1 MRISFI
7 LVPGRPENL
16 KVREVPETKLP
27 MARTCGDNTVL
38 SQRI

>member
-7 LVPGRPENL
+7 PGRPENL
-16 KVREVPETKLP
+16 KVRESPETKLP
-27 MARTCGDNTVL
+27 TARTCDDNTVL